1 MARGGAVVILSLLV
15 SLSLAQGIRPP
26 WPRPAEPLAPPAPA
40 APDDRTVRDYRPGQG
55 WVDVRWDAK
64 ARRWEPLAR
73 RDDATRDVGPP
84 PDEAEATRR
93 RAEWSALKQRAEQA
107 EADATEQ
114 RRRAEQAEA
123 GLDALVRSDAYE
135 ARGRRQAAPVPA
147 AVPQRTSP
155 AYVQPAP
162 QVAQPAA
169 VVYAQPAPQVVQ
181 PAPVVYAQPAPQVVQ
196 PAPVV
201 YAQPAPVLQVSGPAY
216 GTSCPNCG
224 RAHGFMGFG
233 GGFRSV
239 PIQRTPP

>member
-1 MARGGAVVILSLLV
+1 VILSLLV

-26 WPRPAEPLAPPAPA
+26 WPRPAQPPAPPAPPAPA

-64 ARRWEPLAR
+64 SRRWEPLAR

-93 RAEWSALKQRAEQA
+93 RAEWSALKQRAEAA
-107 EADATEQ
+107 EADAVEQ

-135 ARGRRQAAPVPA
+135 ARGRTPAAPVPA
-147 AVPQRTSP
+147 AVPQRASP
-155 AYVQPAP
+155 VYVQPAP

-169 VVYAQPAPQVVQ
+169 VVYAQPAP
-181 PAPVVYAQPAPQVVQ
+181 
-196 PAPVV
+196 
-201 YAQPAPVLQVSGPAY
+201 VLQVPGPAY

-224 RAHGFMGFG
+224 RSHGFMGFG

-239 PIQRTPP
+239 PIQRNPP

>member
-1 MARGGAVVILSLLV
+1 VILSLFV

-26 WPRPAEPLAPPAPA
+26 WPRPAEPSAPPPVA
-40 APDDRTVRDYRPGQG
+40 APDDRTVRDYRSGTG

-64 ARRWEPLAR
+64 SRRWEPVGVAR

-93 RAEWSALKQRAEQA
+93 RAEWSALKQRAEAA

-135 ARGRRQAAPVPA
+135 ARGRRPAAPA

-155 AYVQPAP
+155 VYVQPAP
-162 QVAQPAA
+162 AVPTYIQPVAIAQPAS
-169 VVYAQPAPQVVQ
+169 
-181 PAPVVYAQPAPQVVQ
+181 
-196 PAPVV
+196 
-201 YAQPAPVLQVSGPAY
+201 VLQFPGPAY
-216 GTSCPNCG
+216 GTTCVNCG
-224 RAHGFMGFG
+224 RSPGFRGFG
-233 GGFRSV
+233 GGFRSI
-239 PIQRTPP
+239 PAAPP

>member
-1 MARGGAVVILSLLV
+1 MAGGAAVVILSLLV

-26 WPRPAEPLAPPAPA
+26 WPRPAEPPAPPAPA
-40 APDDRTVRDYRPGQG
+40 APDDRTVRDYRPGTG

-64 ARRWEPLAR
+64 SRRWEPAGLAR

-147 AVPQRTSP
+147 AVPQRASP
-155 AYVQPAP
+155 VYVQPAP
-162 QVAQPAA
+162 PVPTYTQP
-169 VVYAQPAPQVVQ
+169 VAPQQ
-181 PAPVVYAQPAPQVVQ
+181 PVVYAQPATVPYQAPAAVQ
-196 PAPVV
+196 YQAPAGG
-201 YAQPAPVLQVSGPAY
+201 AI
-216 GTSCPNCG
+216 CPNCG
-224 RAHGFMGFG
+224 QSHGFGPFRRFG
-233 GGFRSV
+233 GGFRSI
-239 PIQRTPP
+239 PIQRNPP